1 MKVYTVF
8 LRINDASSQNDVYLV
23 KEGFSWAGFVFS
35 ILWAAKKKMWVLFF
49 FITVVLGFL
58 ILLTKSFN
66 LMFFDFFVILVWLS
80 FVFGHFAFDLQRW
93 SLTQRGF
100 RFSELILASSN
111 EDAVVKFLERNGDLI
126 ASRVN
131 IEF

>member
-8 LRINDASSQNDVYLV
+8 SRINGASSLNDFHLV

-35 ILWAAKKKMWVLFF
+35 ILWAAKKKMWALFF
-49 FITVVLGFL
+49 FITVVLGLL

-66 LMFFDFFVILVWLS
+66 LMFLDFFVILVWLS

-93 SLTQRGF
+93 SLIQRGF
-100 RFSELILASSN
+100 RFSGLILASSN

-126 ASRVN
+126 ASKAN